1 MKFTDIRSAVRLAK
15 QQPTTK
21 NKRIAMRLIKEMTAH
36 ISSLEEVEDFSGRN
50 LARKVRL
57 GLNSNQRM
65 EHRQARTNICT
76 TYLKSE
82 VEPSYKARRCAI
94 SLEIRDG
101 ETAEMAYL
109 RSKEE
114 RLKAEPLEV

>member
-21 NKRIAMRLIKEMTAH
+21 NKRIATLLIKEMTAH

-65 EHRQARTNICT
+65 EHRQARTNICV

-101 ETAEMAYL
+101 ETPEQAYL

>member
-21 NKRIAMRLIKEMTAH
+21 NKRIAMRLLKEMTAH
-36 ISSLEEVEDFSGRN
+36 ITSLEVVEDFSGRN
-50 LARKVRL
+50 LARKARL
-57 GLNSNQRM
+57 RLNSNQRM

-82 VEPSYKARRCAI
+82 VEPSYKVRRCAI

-101 ETAEMAYL
+101 ETAEQAYL

-114 RLKAEPLEV
+114 RLRAEPLEV